1 MIVLWLSFIV
11 IGCGGVIVI
20 LKITSTTD
28 PKGVPEMTNAQIID
42 MAKAANGIN
51 EDAHTFAHWKTLGYC
66 VRKGEHAA
74 FSCMIWKTATRK
86 RNGREVVTVDDE
98 DKPVMFMKRAHFFTR
113 SQVDAMA
120 VA

>member
-1 MIVLWLSFIV
+1 MVVLCIFLIV

-42 MAKAANGIN
+42 RAKADNGIMD
-51 EDAHTFAHWKTLGYC
+51 DAHTFAHWKTLGYC

-74 FSCMIWKTATRK
+74 FSCMIWKCAPRK
-86 RNGREVVTVDDE
+86 AKALEDE
-98 DKPVMFMKRAHFFTR
+98 DGAELAMFMKRAHFFTR
-113 SQVDAMA
+113 SQVEALA